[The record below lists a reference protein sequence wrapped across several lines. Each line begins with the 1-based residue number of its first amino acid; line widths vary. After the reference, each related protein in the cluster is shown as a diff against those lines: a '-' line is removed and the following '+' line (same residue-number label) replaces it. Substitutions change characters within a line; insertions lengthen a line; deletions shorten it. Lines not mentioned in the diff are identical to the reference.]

1 MTNPTRPDDTALSGP
16 QLRRLYRAGLLAILF
31 VAAIVGAGGAAL
43 QYSARWVQHTRAV
56 LRTVRELQSVLLEA
70 ESQALRVMAAS
81 RPFSGPP
88 ASDTATA
95 LPVVDPSRA
104 APVLGRLV
112 SLTADNPTQQ
122 ARAIAIA
129 ELVERWLEERRELA
143 SGAVGVASPR
153 ASDDLLNLLAAFQA
167 DESAL
172 YDQRVA
178 RQQRWRVLLIGS
190 VMMAL
195 GLVAVALHRMTRN
208 VVREAKRRV
217 VTEAER
223 DRARQLLAFAMDRS
237 PLAVGV
243 VASDDALLVNN
254 IAWQQLD
261 ARLQGTL
268 AETLRPIVERVRN
281 GGDAVLLEVLAW
293 PGGGAGSE
301 PGLSIGA
308 DVTSGTRVDGARS
321 LAVSAQPVSD
331 DPGAAV
337 GLILIDMTEQ
347 RWLEMQLRH
356 AQRMEALGRLA
367 GGVAHDINNVVTAII
382 GFTDMAILG
391 TQRTPKDD
399 GEPDGNAP
407 VQAAVPSQVELDLLQ
422 VRRSADRAA
431 MMARQLLAFSRQS
444 VARRRPIDLNEVV
457 RDLEPML
464 RRIIGS
470 HVVFRVGLDAER
482 WAVSADSGLI
492 EQVVLNLAINA
503 RDAMERGGELQVQV
517 RTVSSQ
523 ERDALPGQPAWAGP
537 CFEGD
542 AVCLVVRD
550 SGSGMTAQVQQRIF
564 DAFYTTKPEG
574 KGTGLGLATVRQI
587 VEDLG
592 GCLLVDSEP
601 GRGTTMTVLLAR
613 VPGEAEPIR
622 PHARV
627 HRMAGRNA
635 SLLVVEDDRDVRYLA
650 EYVLGDAGY
659 SVQTARN
666 GAEALSAIERATR
679 PFDLLITD
687 LVMPDVGGVA
697 LGTHPLVRER
707 IGRTLYLSGYPAEAL
722 GAQTA
727 LPTDVAFLAKPFAPA
742 ELLEAVDRAL
752 HVPDPP

>member
-1 MTNPTRPDDTALSGP
+1 
-16 QLRRLYRAGLLAILF
+16 LLAILL

-43 QYSARWVQHTRAV
+43 QYSARWVQHTREV

-70 ESQALRVMAAS
+70 ESQALQVVAAS
-81 RPFSGPP
+81 RPSSGLST
-88 ASDTATA
+88 SDSTA
-95 LPVVDPSRA
+95 LSVLDPTRA
-104 APVLGRLV
+104 GPVLGRLV
-112 SLTADNPTQQ
+112 SLTADNPAQQ
-122 ARAIAIA
+122 ARANAIA
-129 ELVERWLEERRELA
+129 DLVGRWLEERRDLA
-143 SGAVGVASPR
+143 SGAAAVASPR
-153 ASDDLLNLLAAFQA
+153 ASGDLLNLLAAFQA

-172 YDQRVA
+172 YEQRVA
-178 RQQRWRVLLIGS
+178 RQQRWRLFLIGS
-190 VMMAL
+190 VMVAL
-195 GLVAVALHRMTRN
+195 VLVAVALRRMTGN

-217 VTEAER
+217 ATEMER
-223 DRARQLLAFAMDRS
+223 DRARQLLAFALDRS

-243 VASDDALLVNN
+243 MASNDALLVNN
-254 IAWQQLD
+254 TAWQNLD
-261 ARLQGTL
+261 VKLQGSLAQTL
-268 AETLRPIVERVRN
+268 TPIVERVRS
-281 GGDAVLLEVLAW
+281 GGEAVLVELVAW
-293 PGGGAGSE
+293 PGGATGNERDPSAGSHA
-301 PGLSIGA
+301 SSGA
-308 DVTSGTRVDGARS
+308 PDDGARS

-331 DPGAAV
+331 DAGAAV

-391 TQRTPKDD
+391 TQRAHGERGGAD
-399 GEPDGNAP
+399 G
-407 VQAAVPSQVELDLLQ
+407 AAANEDAAPSQVELDLLQ
-422 VRRSADRAA
+422 VRRSADRAS

-444 VARRRPIDLNEVV
+444 VARRRPIDLGEVL

-464 RRIIGS
+464 RRILGS
-470 HVVFRVGLDAER
+470 HVVFRVSQDAER
-482 WAVSADSGLI
+482 WAVSADPGLI

-503 RDAMERGGELQVQV
+503 RDAMERGGELQVDV
-517 RTVSSQ
+517 RTVPRQ
-523 ERDALPGQPAWAGP
+523 ARDTLPGQPAWAGP
-537 CFEGD
+537 RFEGD
-542 AVCLVVRD
+542 AVSLVVRD

-564 DAFYTTKPEG
+564 DAFFTTKPEG

-592 GCLLVDSEP
+592 GYLLVDSAP
-601 GRGTTMTVLLAR
+601 GRGTTMTVLFAR
-613 VPGEAEPIR
+613 VPGEPEPIR
-622 PHARV
+622 SNVRA

-659 SVQTARN
+659 SVHTARN

-679 PFDLLITD
+679 PYDLLITD

-707 IGRTLYLSGYPAEAL
+707 VGRTLYLSGYPADAL

-727 LPTDVAFLAKPFAPA
+727 LPVDVAFLAKPFTPA
-742 ELLEAVDRAL
+742 ELLEAVDGAL
-752 HVPDPP
+752 DAASSS